1 MNGLFCPCEPH
12 HPSPSSHPRLL
23 PLLADATTSPGPAG
37 REAALRP
44 AAPAPSSLWVDTL
57 LKWITFAPAKN
68 VIPGYRVHLQQLTAP
83 YLIQSEL
90 KLSYSSHCIDFGWV
104 NQTNLH
110 SLWNTKSTWQ
120 ERIMS
125 ISGARVDTTLD
136 LQEKQTLYSTKPNH
150 FHG

>member
-57 LKWITFAPAKN
+57 LKWITFAPAKK
-68 VIPGYRVHLQQLTAP
+68 VIPRHSDHLQQLTH
-83 YLIQSEL
+83 IS
-90 KLSYSSHCIDFGWV
+90 FWV
-104 NQTNLH
+104 NLNLATVTA
-110 SLWNTKSTWQ
+110 LTLDGSTSSKPAQ
-120 ERIMS
+120 LMVNQINLTRKNNGHIG
-125 ISGARVDTTLD
+125 GAVDITLD
-136 LQEKQTLYSTKPNH
+136 LQEKQTLYSTTKSFPWLN
-150 FHG
+150 

>member
-68 VIPGYRVHLQQLTAP
+68 VIPGYRVHLQQLAAP

-125 ISGARVDTTLD
+125 ISGARVDITLD
-136 LQEKQTLYSTKPNH
+136 FQEKQTLYSTKPNH